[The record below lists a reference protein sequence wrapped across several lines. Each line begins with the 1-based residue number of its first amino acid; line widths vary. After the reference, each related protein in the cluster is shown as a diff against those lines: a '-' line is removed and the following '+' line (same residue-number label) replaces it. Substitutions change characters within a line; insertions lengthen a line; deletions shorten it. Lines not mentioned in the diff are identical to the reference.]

1 MNRGGELKGAIM
13 TSKCCGSLL
22 RLTAGLA
29 LGACLSGTAMAA
41 DMAPMPKKAII
52 PPPVVLSPWTFTA
65 TPYGWLIGLNGPLTV
80 KGRTT
85 DVHVSFDEL
94 WNKVVLHSEI
104 PEDLLELMGY
114 FEARNGRVSLFADV
128 GYFKVALGAGLTQS
142 RGVDNLNATVGAS
155 AGLKFEMTIAELAA
169 AYEVAHWGATNV
181 PGSGTA
187 IDLYGGVRAWWQSAT
202 ASFAAAGTVDTGD
215 LTHNAD
221 GTYSASASVA
231 WVDPLVGVRLRH
243 QFAPNMNLIVRGDV
257 GGFGVGS
264 KFSWFASAVVN
275 YDFYVH
281 NNVTWSGMIGYQA
294 LNADYSTGSG
304 LDQYVWNVTIYG
316 PILGI
321 TARF

>member
-1 MNRGGELKGAIM
+1 M
-13 TSKCCGSLL
+13 TFKCCGSLL
-22 RLTAGLA
+22 RLIAGLT

-65 TPYGWLIGLNGPLTV
+65 TPYGWFIGLNGPMTV

-85 DVHVSFDEL
+85 DVDVSFAEI
-94 WNKVVLHSEI
+94 WNDIVLHAEI
-104 PEDLLELMGY
+104 PKDLFGFMGY
-114 FEARNGRVSLFADV
+114 FEARNDRISLFADV
-128 GYFKVALGAGLTQS
+128 FYVKIALGADLTRS
-142 RGVDNLNATVGAS
+142 RGVDDFNATVGLS
-155 AGLKFEMTIAELAA
+155 AGLKLEWTIAELAA

-187 IDLYGGVRAWWQSAT
+187 IDLYGGVRGWWQSAT
-202 ASFAAAGTVDTGD
+202 ASFAASGTVNIGD
-215 LTHNAD
+215 LTRNAD
-221 GTYSASASVA
+221 GSYSASANVA

-243 QFAPNMNLIVRGDV
+243 QLAPNVNLMVSGDV

-264 KFSWFASAVVN
+264 KFSWQALAAVN

-281 NNVTWSGMIGYQA
+281 NNITWSGMIGYKA
-294 LNADYSTGSG
+294 LNANYSKGSG
-304 LDQYVWNVTIYG
+304 LNHYEYDMTIYG
-316 PILGI
+316 PVLGI